1 MGVGIPVRPV
11 DAGNKYKWMCPLAVV
26 EVVVVCVIAFL
37 PTAPG
42 GVPGNADFAWNNG
55 LINYCPVIVGAVALY
70 AVISWFVSAKN
81 WFKGPIRT
89 VDAPDI
95 TPAAG
100 D

>member
-1 MGVGIPVRPV
+1 
-11 DAGNKYKWMCPLAVV
+11 MCPLAVV
-26 EVVVVCVIAFL
+26 EVIVVCIIAFL
-37 PTAPG
+37 PTAPR
-42 GVPGNADFAWNNG
+42 GVPGNVDFVWNNG
-55 LINYCPVIVGAVALY
+55 ADQLCPLIVGAVALY

-89 VDAPDI
+89 VDSPEI